1 MWDDRQIDAAIDEAA
16 RQMTAGEPGVDFRA
30 RVIAR
35 IDAGSGLRS
44 AALSFRSWRPALA
57 GLSLVAAVFAIGLVV
72 LRERPSPRMVSAPP
86 QRLAPETTTVKPTD
100 GAPKANARG
109 AFEVAQGFSP
119 AIAALKGCATS
130 DCEPASARD
139 DSHEVDT
146 LDLPSIDL
154 DSIAVT
160 SLAAS
165 DSIHIDPLPPVPS
178 IAVTPLDVEN
188 EGDRR

>member
-1 MWDDRQIDAAIDEAA
+1 MWDDEQIDAAINESA

-30 RVIAR
+30 RLMAR
-35 IDAGSGLRS
+35 IDAGSRRS
-44 AALSFRSWRPALA
+44 VAGFAFRSWRPALA

-72 LRERPSPRMVSAPP
+72 LRERPSPRIVSAPP
-86 QRLAPETTTVKPTD
+86 ARLAPETTTVKPMD
-100 GAPKANARG
+100 GAPKPNARG

-119 AIAALKGCATS
+119 AIAADPAKVRLKPDATYDLES
-130 DCEPASARD
+130 
-139 DSHEVDT
+139 